1 MLRLLVSSLHNNNLK
16 LTGNMA
22 SVSMSMIGTGNGGA
36 GSGGGCSQFPER
48 EKEKGSRNKRK
59 FRADPLPPLPVV
71 PCIECN
77 ANSDTN
83 DSDKS
88 FVVTNG
94 WKMGC
99 PSMNDSFRN
108 SNDGVDG
115 NISASATHN
124 HDHTSCYGFC
134 NCCKAQ
140 QEQQPNSC
148 NCSGP
153 KEIHMEPGYGY
164 EEFSPSREQLQEEE
178 DLEGLQEADWN
189 DITESELE
197 DLLLSNLDT
206 IYKSAIKK
214 IADCGYTE
222 DVTLK
227 AVLKY
232 GRCYGSKDILSNII
246 DNTMAYLSNS
256 HDASSKDH
264 SFEDLQQLEKYA
276 LAEMVCVLR
285 EMRPFFSNGDAM
297 WCLLICDMNVAHA
310 CAMDEDALSNFNKDS
325 MPANS
330 QAPSPV
336 DSNPETSSSFT
347 PQAVSTSMPI
357 FQSDVTPSHP
367 VVQNHQASNSSI
379 PFVTEVP
386 TFPVEGFS
394 MSGNMVQNACKHHN
408 TSGSNILEYMQSET
422 VHSHCRT
429 VDSRL
434 RCSMQIGKVLSSD
447 HFQGSSASTAAIGS
461 ESETGPHVSDMTAED
476 CVLSM
481 AQPFPKDKSVIDE
494 ATQTEDEMKSNV
506 TNVKRDSGT
515 LFSPTVV
522 TDKLDRVESSEVCS
536 LKMSPSE
543 KRSLWVDNENSNMRC
558 RTNSG
563 SCITC
568 SGGPEVQQNF
578 VDISDSMQASLLIGK
593 PNQSVEHELSM
604 RGCRI
609 DPETVDDA
617 SSFAVAGTELSLSL
631 ASAGDVGAE
640 VVNDSTSV
648 AEDAADC
655 NYDTVS
661 FDQIFGGNGSQDR
674 KDEMLVKMF
683 HRVRE
688 LETQLQEWTEWAQQK
703 VMQAARRLSK
713 DKAEL
718 KALKQEKEEAARL
731 KKEKHSLEESTMKK
745 LSEMDHALRKA
756 SRQVEL
762 ANAAVRRLEDENA
775 QLRREMEAA
784 KLSAS
789 ESAAA
794 CQEAISREKGMQKKF
809 EAWERQKAILQE
821 ELVSE
826 KRKFVHLQQQLVK
839 AKERKLQIEVKWRQE
854 EKAKEEA
861 IMRAEAEKREK
872 EQVEATA
879 KRREEALRRKEEI
892 DTQQYRNDVQRLER
906 EIAQLRLTT
915 ESSKLAA
922 MQWGSDCRYPSCLPD
937 TNSIEVLEKTNAR
950 LFSEIAELQDLSR
963 REVQRDRECV
973 MCLSEEMS
981 VVFLPCAH
989 QVVCSKCNDLHESQG
1004 MKDCPS
1010 CRTPIQQRVC
1020 VNSVNS

>member
-1 MLRLLVSSLHNNNLK
+1 
-16 LTGNMA
+16 MA
-22 SVSMSMIGTGNGGA
+22 TVSMSMIGSGNGG
-36 GSGGGCSQFPER
+36 GGGGGCSQFPER

-59 FRADPLPPLPVV
+59 FRADPPPPLPLL

-94 WKMGC
+94 WKMDC

-124 HDHTSCYGFC
+124 HDQTSCYGFC

-153 KEIHMEPGYGY
+153 DEIHREPGYGY
-164 EEFSPSREQLQEEE
+164 EEFAPSREQLQEEE

-189 DITESELE
+189 DITESQLE

-214 IADCGYTE
+214 IAACGYTE
-222 DVTLK
+222 DVTMK

-246 DNTMAYLSNS
+246 DNTIAYLSNS

-325 MPANS
+325 MPANTLT
-330 QAPSPV
+330 ASPV
-336 DSNPETSSSFT
+336 ESNPETSSSVT

-357 FQSDVTPSHP
+357 SQSDVTPSHP

-379 PFVTEVP
+379 PF
-386 TFPVEGFS
+386 PVEGFS
-394 MSGNMVQNACKHHN
+394 MSCNMVQNACKHHN
-408 TSGSNILEYMQSET
+408 TSDSNILEYMQSET
-422 VHSHCRT
+422 VHPRCKI
-429 VDSRL
+429 VDSKL
-434 RCSMQIGKVLSSD
+434 RYSMQIGRVLPSD
-447 HFQGSSASTAAIGS
+447 HFQGSSAFTAAIGS

-481 AQPFPKDKSVIDE
+481 AQPFPKDKGVIDV
-494 ATQTEDEMKSNV
+494 ATQTEDGMKSNA

-522 TDKLDRVESSEVCS
+522 TDKLDRVESSEVCL
-536 LKMSPSE
+536 LKMSPIE
-543 KRSLWVDNENSNMRC
+543 KGSLWEDTENSNMRC
-558 RTNSG
+558 RTKSG

-568 SGGPEVQQNF
+568 SGSPEVQQNS
-578 VDISDSMQASLLIGK
+578 VDISDSMQASLLMGK
-593 PNQSVEHELSM
+593 PNQSVEHQLST

-640 VVNDSTSV
+640 VANDSTSV

-661 FDQIFGGNGSQDR
+661 LDQIFGGNGSQDR

-731 KKEKHSLEESTMKK
+731 KKEKQSLEESTMKK
-745 LSEMDHALRKA
+745 LSEMDNALRKA
-756 SRQVEL
+756 SGQVER
-762 ANAAVRRLEDENA
+762 ANAAVCRLQDEKA
-775 QLRREMEAA
+775 QLTSEMEAA

-789 ESAAA
+789 KSAAA

-826 KRKFVHLQQQLVK
+826 KRKLVHLQQQLVK
-839 AKERKLQIEVKWRQE
+839 AKEWKLQIEVKWRQE

-872 EQVEATA
+872 EKVEAAA
-879 KRREEALRRKEEI
+879 KRREEGLRRKEEI
-892 DTQQYRNDVQRLER
+892 DSQQYRDDVQRLER

-922 MQWGSDCRYPSCLPD
+922 MQWGSDCRFASCLPD
-937 TNSIEVLEKTNAR
+937 TNSIEALKKTNAR
-950 LFSEIAELQDLSR
+950 LLSEIAELQDLSR

-989 QVVCSKCNDLHESQG
+989 QVVCSKCNDLHDSQG

-1020 VNSVNS
+1020 VNSLNS

>member
-1 MLRLLVSSLHNNNLK
+1 
-16 LTGNMA
+16 MA
-22 SVSMSMIGTGNGGA
+22 TVSMNMIGSGSGSGG
-36 GSGGGCSQFPER
+36 GGGCSQFPER

-59 FRADPLPPLPVV
+59 FRADPPPPLPLV

-77 ANSDTN
+77 GNSDTN
-83 DSDKS
+83 DSDKG
-88 FVVTNG
+88 FVVMNG

-99 PSMNDSFRN
+99 SSMNDSFRN
-108 SNDGVDG
+108 SNDVVDG
-115 NISASATHN
+115 SISVPATHA
-124 HDHTSCYGFC
+124 HDHASSCYGFC
-134 NCCKAQ
+134 NSCKAQ
-140 QEQQPNSC
+140 QEQHPNSC

-153 KEIHMEPGYGY
+153 EEIHREQGYGY

-178 DLEGLQEADWN
+178 DLEGLPEADWN
-189 DITESELE
+189 DITESQLE

-214 IADCGYTE
+214 IVTCGYTE
-222 DVTLK
+222 DVALK

-232 GRCYGSKDILSNII
+232 GRCYGNKDILSNIV
-246 DNTMAYLSNS
+246 DNAMAYFSNS

-285 EMRPFFSNGDAM
+285 EVRPFFSNGDAM

-330 QAPSPV
+330 LDASPV
-336 DSNPETSSSFT
+336 ESNPETRSSFT
-347 PQAVSTSMPI
+347 PQAVSTSMPV
-357 FQSDVTPSHP
+357 FQSDDSPSHP
-367 VVQNHQASNSSI
+367 VQNPQASNSSI
-379 PFVTEVP
+379 SFVNEVP

-394 MSGNMVQNACKHHN
+394 MSGNMVQKACKHHN
-408 TSGSNILEYMQSET
+408 TSGSDILEYVQSET
-422 VHSHCRT
+422 VHPQCRT
-429 VDSRL
+429 VDSKF
-434 RCSMQIGKVLSSD
+434 RCSMQIGGVLSSD
-447 HFQGSSASTAAIGS
+447 HFQGSSALTAAI
-461 ESETGPHVSDMTAED
+461 ESGADPGPHVSDMTAED

-481 AQPFPKDKSVIDE
+481 AQPFPKDKNVIYG
-494 ATQTEDEMKSNV
+494 ATQTEDHMKSNL

-515 LFSPTVV
+515 LFSPTVG
-522 TDKLDRVESSEVCS
+522 TNKLERTEHSEACL
-536 LKMSPSE
+536 LKMSPIE
-543 KRSLWVDNENSNMRC
+543 KGSLLVGIENSNMRC
-558 RTNSG
+558 RTKAG
-563 SCITC
+563 SCIRC
-568 SGGPEVQQNF
+568 SGGTEVQQNS
-578 VDISDSMQASLLIGK
+578 VDISDTMQTSLLIGK
-593 PNQSVEHELSM
+593 PNQSVEQELSM
-604 RGCRI
+604 RSCRI

-617 SSFAVAGTELSLSL
+617 SSFAAAGTELSLSL

-648 AEDAADC
+648 AEDAAES

-661 FDQIFGGNGSQDR
+661 LDQIFGGNGSQDR

-688 LETQLQEWTEWAQQK
+688 LETLLQEWTEWAQQK

-718 KALKQEKEEAARL
+718 KALRQEKEEAVRL
-731 KKEKHSLEESTMKK
+731 KKEKQSLEESTMKK
-745 LSEMDHALRKA
+745 LSEMENALRKA
-756 SRQVEL
+756 SGQVER
-762 ANAAVRRLEDENA
+762 ANAAVRKLEEENT
-775 QLRREMEAA
+775 LVRHEMEAA
-784 KLSAS
+784 KLSALK
-789 ESAAA
+789 SAAA
-794 CQEAISREKGMQKKF
+794 CQEALNREKGMQKKF
-809 EAWERQKAILQE
+809 EAWVRQKAILQE

-826 KRKFVHLQQQLVK
+826 KRKLVHLQQLLVK
-839 AKERKLQIEVKWRQE
+839 AKERKLQTEVKWRQE
-854 EKAKEEA
+854 QKAKEEA

-892 DTQQYRNDVQRLER
+892 DSQQYRDDVQRLER

-922 MQWGSDCRYPSCLPD
+922 MQWGSDCRFTSCLPD
-937 TNSIEVLEKTNAR
+937 TNSIEDLKQANAQ
-950 LFSEIAELQDLSR
+950 LLSKIAELQ
-963 REVQRDRECV
+963 EVQRDRECV

-989 QVVCSKCNDLHESQG
+989 QVVCSKCNDLHQNQG

>member
-1 MLRLLVSSLHNNNLK
+1 
-16 LTGNMA
+16 MA
-22 SVSMSMIGTGNGGA
+22 SVSMSMIGS
-36 GSGGGCSQFPER
+36 GSGSGGGGCSQFPER

-59 FRADPLPPLPVV
+59 FRADPPPPLPLV
-71 PCIECN
+71 PCIDCN

-83 DSDKS
+83 DSDKG
-88 FVVTNG
+88 FVVMNG

-108 SNDGVDG
+108 SNDGVDV
-115 NISASATHN
+115 NISTSATHN
-124 HDHTSCYGFC
+124 HDHASSCYGFC

-140 QEQQPNSC
+140 HEHQPNSC

-153 KEIHMEPGYGY
+153 EEIHREPGYGY

-178 DLEGLQEADWN
+178 DLEGLPEADWN
-189 DITESELE
+189 EITESQLE
-197 DLLLSNLDT
+197 DLLLTNLDT

-214 IADCGYTE
+214 IAACGYTE

-246 DNTMAYLSNS
+246 DNAMAYFSNS

-276 LAEMVCVLR
+276 LAEMVCILR
-285 EMRPFFSNGDAM
+285 EVRPFFSNGDAM

-310 CAMDEDALSNFNKDS
+310 CAMDEDTLSNLNKDS

-330 QAPSPV
+330 QAASPV
-336 DSNPETSSSFT
+336 ESNPETSSSFM
-347 PQAVSTSMPI
+347 PQAVSTSMPV
-357 FQSDVTPSHP
+357 FQSDVSPPHP
-367 VVQNHQASNSSI
+367 VVQNPQASNSSI
-379 PFVTEVP
+379 PFVTEMP

-394 MSGNMVQNACKHHN
+394 MSDNMVQNACKHHN

-422 VHSHCRT
+422 VHPQCRT
-429 VDSRL
+429 VDSKF
-434 RCSMQIGKVLSSD
+434 RCSMQIGGVLSSD
-447 HFQGSSASTAAIGS
+447 HFQGSSAFTAAIES
-461 ESETGPHVSDMTAED
+461 ESEPGSHVSDMTAED

-481 AQPFPKDKSVIDE
+481 AQPFPKDKNVRYE
-494 ATQTEDEMKSNV
+494 AAQTDDMKSNLA
-506 TNVKRDSGT
+506 NVKRDSGT
-515 LFSPTVV
+515 LFLPTVV
-522 TDKLDRVESSEVCS
+522 TDKPDRVERSEAS
-536 LKMSPSE
+536 LLKMSLIE
-543 KRSLWVDNENSNMRC
+543 KGSLWVGIENSNMRC
-558 RTNSG
+558 RTKSG
-563 SCITC
+563 SCVTF
-568 SGGPEVQQNF
+568 SGGTEVEQNS
-578 VDISDSMQASLLIGK
+578 VDISDSMQTSLLIGK
-593 PNQSVEHELSM
+593 PNQSVEPELSM

-617 SSFAVAGTELSLSL
+617 SSFAVTGTELSLSL
-631 ASAGDVGAE
+631 ASVGDVGAE

-648 AEDAADC
+648 YEDAADS

-661 FDQIFGGNGSQDR
+661 LDQIFGGNGSQDR
-674 KDEMLVKMF
+674 KDEMLMKMF

-688 LETQLQEWTEWAQQK
+688 LETLLQVWTEWAQQK
-703 VMQAARRLSK
+703 VMQAAHRLSK

-718 KALKQEKEEAARL
+718 KALRQEKEEAVRL
-731 KKEKHSLEESTMKK
+731 KKEKQSLEESTMKK
-745 LSEMDHALRKA
+745 LSEMENALRKA
-756 SRQVEL
+756 SGQVER
-762 ANAAVRRLEDENA
+762 ANAAVRKLEDENA
-775 QLRREMEAA
+775 QVRRDMEAA

-789 ESAAA
+789 ESATA
-794 CQEAISREKGMQKKF
+794 CQEAINREKGMQKKL
-809 EAWERQKAILQE
+809 EAWERQKARLQE

-826 KRKFVHLQQQLVK
+826 KRKLVHLQQQLVK

-872 EQVEATA
+872 EQVDATA
-879 KRREEALRRKEEI
+879 KRREAALRRKEEI
-892 DTQQYRNDVQRLER
+892 DSQQYRDDVQRLER
-906 EIAQLRLTT
+906 EIAQLRLTS

-922 MQWGSDCRYPSCLPD
+922 MQWGSDCRFASCLPD
-937 TNSIEVLEKTNAR
+937 TNSIEVLKQTNAR
-950 LFSEIAELQDLSR
+950 LLSEIAELQDLSR
-963 REVQRDRECV
+963 REVRRDRECV

-989 QVVCSKCNDLHESQG
+989 QVVCSKCNELHENEG